1 MTFSEATSGKPGRRI
16 LAITDPNAS
25 PLHRLLRADV
35 RVLHVDGRVRFF
47 IGIGFPGFNSPANN
61 RNGYETYATAL
72 SASKRYACKGSVR
85 TSTGPLSG
93 DRP

>member
-1 MTFSEATSGKPGRRI
+1 MTFSEATSGKPGRI

-25 PLHRLLRADV
+25 PLARRLRAD
-35 RVLHVDGRVRFF
+35 VRFF

-72 SASKRYACKGSVR
+72 SASQRYARKHSVR